1 MFVYHFVFFYSLYI
15 TIFWQEL
22 KEQMELWMLN
32 LKKEIVD
39 CQTAIATKKEL
50 SFNQRR
56 VLGTL
61 STTSNS
67 DALEKERLDKVLVII
82 DLLKKIT
89 LHYTNRKIE
98 REKKR
103 NINKMQEA
111 ENCKVIDMLREIML
125 GPNRNDSKL
134 ADAALD
140 GNLVLGK
147 KEKMFL
153 FQRCSFNS
161 PFLLSQYLYKN
172 RRII

>member
-1 MFVYHFVFFYSLYI
+1 MFFLIIYHFVFFYSLYI

-82 DLLKKIT
+82 ELL
-89 LHYTNRKIE
+89 
-98 REKKR
+98 
-103 NINKMQEA
+103 Q
-111 ENCKVIDMLREIML
+111 
-125 GPNRNDSKL
+125 
-134 ADAALD
+134 
-140 GNLVLGK
+140 
-147 KEKMFL
+147 
-153 FQRCSFNS
+153 
-161 PFLLSQYLYKN
+161 
-172 RRII
+172 

>member
-1 MFVYHFVFFYSLYI
+1 MYTSPL
-15 TIFWQEL
+15 WQEL

-67 DALEKERLDKVLVII
+67 DALEKERLDKVLVVI

-111 ENCKVIDMLREIML
+111 KNCKVIDMLREIML

-147 KEKMFL
+147 KRKDVFIS
-153 FQRCSFNS
+153 RCSFNS
-161 PFLLSQYLYKN
+161 PFLLS
-172 RRII
+172 

>member
-1 MFVYHFVFFYSLYI
+1 
-15 TIFWQEL
+15 
-22 KEQMELWMLN
+22 MLN

-39 CQTAIATKKEL
+39 CQTAIATKKEF

-67 DALEKERLDKVLVII
+67 DELEKERLDKVLVVI

-98 REKKR
+98 RDKKR
-103 NINKMQEA
+103 NTNKMQEA
-111 ENCKVIDMLREIML
+111 KNCKVIDMLREIML

-147 KEKMFL
+147 KRKDVFISKV
-153 FQRCSFNS
+153 FIQFSIF
-161 PFLLSQYLYKN
+161 
-172 RRII
+172 IIIISL